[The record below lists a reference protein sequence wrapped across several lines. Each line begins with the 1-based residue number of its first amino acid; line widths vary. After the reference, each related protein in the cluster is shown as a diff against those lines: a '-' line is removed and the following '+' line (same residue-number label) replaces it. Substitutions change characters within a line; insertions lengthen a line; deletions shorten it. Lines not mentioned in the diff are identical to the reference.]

1 MRRSS
6 RILLH
11 ARRLEAAAT
20 RGPTVSTTDFVR
32 TPRSLLN
39 FHPRLLGS
47 AAPVFPGFEVDI
59 LDRVPDAE
67 REDAVWHRERAK
79 AMIKAHPEIK
89 ELFGTDASTAFWCLA
104 AAGAQLAAALAVS
117 RGPWWLLLLVAYF
130 VGTSINVM
138 LFQLGHECVHG
149 LVFKR
154 LWWNRLLFTITTLPM
169 FLSGHHTWWAEHL
182 VHHTDMGAKKDFI
195 SRRRTFFLATR
206 VTPPLFFPY
215 SLYMLVMQV
224 GRSLLGL
231 VMYVFGSLLRGRL
244 KPSERTLAVLADV
257 HLVSGYKKDGF
268 ESWAVWYPV
277 INLAMCAALLM
288 LGGWKPIVYLLLS
301 QAFFTGFLHPY
312 CLGWVL
318 GISHFHGARS
328 YQPTASH
335 YGRLINLLSFNAG
348 LHVEHHDLMT
358 IPWRRLWKLRELA
371 PEFYDNLTPIKSY
384 TWLGLQ
390 FVFSGPQY
398 FEENFNHEAHRNAV
412 RLARSGQN
420 DQAPS
425 SVEAMTADEA
435 GNRSE
440 SVPMTNLA

>member
-1 MRRSS
+1 MALR
-6 RILLH
+6 
-11 ARRLEAAAT
+11 
-20 RGPTVSTTDFVR
+20 V
-32 TPRSLLN
+32 
-39 FHPRLLGS
+39 LGS

-89 ELFGTDASTAFWCLA
+89 DLFGHDSSTAFWCFA
-104 AAGAQLAAALAVS
+104 AAGAQLALAVAAS
-117 RGPWWLLLLVAYF
+117 YGPWWLVILTAWLV
-130 VGTSINVM
+130 GSSINIM

-154 LWWNRLLFTITTLPM
+154 PSWNRLMFTITTLPM

-206 VTPPLFFPY
+206 LDSPLFLPY
-215 SLYMLVMQV
+215 SLFMLLMQV
-224 GRSLLGL
+224 ARSVVGL
-231 VMYVFGSLLRGRL
+231 TMYVFGSLLRGRL
-244 KPSERTLAVLADV
+244 KPSERTLAVLADA
-257 HLVSGYKKDGF
+257 HLVSGYKKDGV
-268 ESWAVWYPV
+268 ETWAVSYPL
-277 INLAMCAALLM
+277 INLAVCAALFAI
-288 LGGWKPIVYLLLS
+288 GGFKPIVYLLLS

-335 YGRLINLLSFNAG
+335 YGRFINLVSFNAG

-358 IPWRRLWKLRELA
+358 IPWRQLPKLRQIA
-371 PEFYDNLTPIKSY
+371 PEYFDNLEQIRSY
-384 TWLGLQ
+384 TLLALQ
-390 FVFSGPQY
+390 FVFATPRY
-398 FEENFNHEAHRNAV
+398 FEDNFNHEAHRNA
-412 RLARSGQN
+412 ARFDLLKNQTRN
-420 DQAPS
+420 EPTKNE
-425 SVEAMTADEA
+425 EACPT
-435 GNRSE
+435 
-440 SVPMTNLA
+440 